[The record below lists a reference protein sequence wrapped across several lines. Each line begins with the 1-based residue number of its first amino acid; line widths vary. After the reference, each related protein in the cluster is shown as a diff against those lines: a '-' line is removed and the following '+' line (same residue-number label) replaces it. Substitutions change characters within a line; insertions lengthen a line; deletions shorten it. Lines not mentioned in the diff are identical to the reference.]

1 MFVFRVMEC
10 LYNNLYINLKQVCK
24 LNEYYITYKCTF
36 CAVFGSFDCY
46 FTFFLILS
54 E

>member
-1 MFVFRVMEC
+1 MEC
-10 LYNNLYINLKQVCK
+10 LYSDRRISLKQVCK
-24 LNEYYITYKCTF
+24 LNQYYITSECTF
-36 CAVFGSFDCY
+36 CAVFGSFDCF